1 MHSDN
6 LSAEGTDLHRT
17 PSFPPVG
24 VGRYYLT
31 DDISDDE
38 DDDDVETELVELVE
52 RSEDESDME
61 DELRMELDDISDD
74 SCLEDSDEPGIQV
87 SNLGEYLRLSRHWK
101 QAPVRSHSHSK
112 PLVELTLQENSYLRP
127 GRVFLGTQNLI
138 NHRTQS
144 SGREEWEVKVT
155 INAVNHKNGTIVGL
169 MEALNVPATTATV
182 LTYWDGEII
191 DFTNHGLWTDKW
203 QADRGTD
210 LQHWR
215 MFKAFKGID
224 SADISLGADSVNFL
238 EDIHREYV
246 FMRWKERFFVNVS
259 AQDSGLTI
267 AGFYYVCLRRSD
279 GLIEGFYFDPSSTP
293 YQRLIL
299 KPKLDGCGVSF
310 SSYTFA

>member
-1 MHSDN
+1 I
-6 LSAEGTDLHRT
+6 R
-17 PSFPPVG
+17 
-24 VGRYYLT
+24 
-31 DDISDDE
+31 I
-38 DDDDVETELVELVE
+38 
-52 RSEDESDME
+52 
-61 DELRMELDDISDD
+61 
-74 SCLEDSDEPGIQV
+74 
-87 SNLGEYLRLSRHWK
+87 SNLAEYLRSARQTKLSPF
-101 QAPVRSHSHSK
+101 QAYALGK

-144 SGREEWEVKVT
+144 SGREEWEVKV
-155 INAVNHKNGTIVGL
+155 VQRHHRGL

-182 LTYWDGEII
+182 LTYWDGEIV
-191 DFTNHGLWTDKW
+191 DFTNHNLWTDKW
-203 QADRGTD
+203 QANRDID

-224 SADISLGADSVNFL
+224 STDITLGANSVNSL
-238 EDIHREYV
+238 AEIHRKYV

-299 KPKLDGCGVSF
+299 KPKLDGCGVTF